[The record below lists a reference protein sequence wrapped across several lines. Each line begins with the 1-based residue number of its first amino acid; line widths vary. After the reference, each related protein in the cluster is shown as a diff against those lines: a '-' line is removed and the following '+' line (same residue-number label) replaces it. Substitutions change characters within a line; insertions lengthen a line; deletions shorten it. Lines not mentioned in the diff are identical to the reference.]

1 MADDARHRSR
11 VTIGGTDYTLRGEA
25 SETHLRGVA
34 RAVDSLMQ
42 QIASANPRL
51 DGRRIAVLTA
61 VNLEDELIRLR
72 EENRQLREE
81 NRELQS
87 KYHEVLVLLDEH
99 TRVSPESSPR
109 SGGV

>member
-1 MADDARHRSR
+1 MADDATHKTR
-11 VTIGGTDYTLRGEA
+11 VTIGGADYTLRGEA
-25 SETHLRGVA
+25 SETHLRAVA
-34 RAVDSLMQ
+34 RAVDGLMQ

-51 DGRRIAVLTA
+51 DQRRIAVLTA
-61 VNLEDELIRLR
+61 VNFSDELIRLR
-72 EENRQLREE
+72 DENRELREE

-87 KYHEVLVLLDEH
+87 KYHELLVLLDEH